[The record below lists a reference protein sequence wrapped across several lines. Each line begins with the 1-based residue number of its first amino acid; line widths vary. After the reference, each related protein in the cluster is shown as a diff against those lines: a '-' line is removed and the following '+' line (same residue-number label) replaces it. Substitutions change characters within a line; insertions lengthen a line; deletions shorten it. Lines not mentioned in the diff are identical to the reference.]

1 MALSP
6 NTISKMQRFLSGS
19 RPETPDPQDT
29 GILGGSQPISTGI
42 LDTTANSAGNGE
54 PGTTQPTTATNNPTS
69 PYTGAN
75 TFGPNGP
82 FAGET
87 VTPPVPTTNAAPPV
101 VTYDG
106 PSANTAPGYTSTGIL
121 STPPPPSTTPS
132 GPVPPVT
139 PAATTP
145 ASTTPPTGI
154 NTVAGTSNSTNTQ
167 LNESQLTKRE
177 VDPNELVRNQL
188 TGILGENSEF
198 ITNEEAAAQRAA
210 NVRGLSNSTMAASAG
225 REAAIKAAM
234 PIATA
239 DASTYGK
246 VADYNTA
253 LNNQAYMYN
262 VDAENNFKKLG
273 LQIGADKD
281 MQEKAIA
288 AQLQSAGIS
297 AAASMNS
304 ASANLEAAR
313 ISAETSRLNAQLN
326 AQTSTGNQ
334 ESQNRTSIYNQKL
347 SLANNIMQNA
357 DFSPDYKRSL
367 LNGLGPEF
375 ALLATNV
382 FMDGSMDADLNG
394 TN

>member
-6 NTISKMQRFLSGS
+6 NTISKMQRFLSGG
-19 RPETPDPQDT
+19 REETPDPLDQTGILGTTNPTDT
-29 GILGGSQPISTGI
+29 GILSS
-42 LDTTANSAGNGE
+42 
-54 PGTTQPTTATNNPTS
+54 GTQTNT
-69 PYTGAN
+69 Y
-75 TFGPNGP
+75 GPNGAFGGQTTTP
-82 FAGET
+82 NNTTTQTNTYGPNGAFGGQT
-87 VTPPVPTTNAAPPV
+87 VTPPPAVTTTPAITNI
-101 VTYDG
+101 DG

-121 STPPPPSTTPS
+121 STPPATTPS

-139 PAATTP
+139 PATTTP
-145 ASTTPPTGI
+145 ATTTPPTGI

-210 NVRGLSNSTMAASAG
+210 NLRGLSNSTMAASAG

-281 MQEKAIA
+281 MQDKAIA

-394 TN
+394 GQ